1 MGHII
6 PVDPLR
12 TKMRRWQAIYLTTVP
27 RTRFLVDSPF
37 PPAPP
42 PDALM
47 LSFLPLALA
56 AAPLADLLPN
66 PRIIDSSVHHLG
78 RDAGSCREQNEER
91 STPKPMLA

>member
-1 MGHII
+1 
-6 PVDPLR
+6 
-12 TKMRRWQAIYLTTVP
+12 
-27 RTRFLVDSPF
+27 
-37 PPAPP
+37 
-42 PDALM
+42 M